1 MILVYFLM
9 KFIIKAAIRRVMT
22 GAKFSLTPIIP
33 ASNVE
38 APSLRSVR
46 KSIEFTNTLV
56 ASATAVPMNRP
67 TKIIRITSFQG
78 LVKLLAEMLLLFAV
92 FEI

>member
-1 MILVYFLM
+1 
-9 KFIIKAAIRRVMT
+9 IKAAIRRVMT
-22 GAKFSLTPIIP
+22 GAKFSFTPIILT
-33 ASNVE
+33 SNIE

-78 LVKLLAEMLLLFAV
+78 LIKLLAEMLLLFAV